1 MSDLIELDEFPAFV
15 REAFGYLPF
24 PWQQAYLRAVAT
36 GADWPDLD
44 VPTALGKTSL
54 IDIWVFLLAWQTAL
68 GGERTIP
75 LRLFFAVDRRL
86 VVDQAHEHAER
97 LADVLVQA
105 EPGSVCGRVAAALRE
120 LGGEDEPFSV
130 VRMRGGV
137 DWASRW
143 LRSPAQPAV
152 VVSTVDQYG
161 SRLLFRGYHTSP
173 RMRPIDAALTG
184 FDALLALDEAHLSQA
199 LLTTARDCA
208 AYQATAT
215 DPEFAA
221 RAVKVVSLSATAD
234 DSGRPRL
241 GVGPEDR
248 AHPVAGRR
256 LHANRRV
263 TLLDVSAW
271 AKNPT
276 EAFAYGAIASVDAL
290 LPVIERP
297 VVAVVANTIASAR
310 AAFQALS
317 ARDDLD
323 VLLLTGRC
331 RDAERTNLIEGPLSE
346 LLNGVDPH
354 RPRPLVVVATQTI
367 EVGLDV
373 TVAGMCIEAAA
384 WDAVLQRLGRLDRTG
399 DLALAPAVVLRA
411 HAPDD
416 VRTIPVY
423 GEAAACTWDWL
434 ASHTPVLDQP
444 DATEELQHA
453 LTNGLLLNPATLPG
467 LRTGIDISALTA
479 PSPRIP
485 VVHRT
490 VLDSWARTDPAPVP
504 DQAPAP
510 FLHGLDTSPADVQ
523 VLWRADLPWED
534 GTTPPWEVWAA
545 RLAQTPPH
553 PGETVAVPVRRL
565 RRFLARQA
573 DAAACA
579 DLEGAPDPEQT
590 PTKRSPAQPRLL
602 PAMRWDGPG
611 AWAPALTPG
620 DVRPGCTVI
629 LPAAVGGH
637 DAFGWTG
644 VTGPGVVPDL
654 GDFSPGRELAATRLD
669 AEVMASVTGKAEH
682 GTELRA
688 LLRRAIGRLQP
699 GDDQEPATE
708 VVRDLLTAIIDR
720 LPTDPPEPTQAGRF
734 TQRLLGRL
742 VLLRG
747 AVAQWDLSG
756 SARSGAGR
764 VVMGTAP
771 DDVRMILLPPHLP
784 TGTTERI
791 PGVGDEEAD
800 SSSLTRPVALAQH
813 GKAVGA
819 RAADFAQRI
828 GLSKQSVAAVEI
840 AGEAHDCG
848 KQHPRF
854 QSMLCG
860 GDALLAE
867 ALPEP
872 LAKSGMDPAD
882 VIGRRTAA
890 RLAGW
895 DPGLRHEALSAAA
908 VQRWFGNEPAIAAGL
923 DKMLIT
929 HLVAAHHGRSRPLLP
944 PVTDP
949 EPVEVECT
957 MPDGQQ
963 ITVTS
968 AAMGVDWDGPDRFAA
983 LMHRYGPW
991 GTAVLESIVRLADMS
1006 CSEEGS

>member
-1 MSDLIELDEFPAFV
+1 MSDLIGLDEFPAFV

-24 PWQQAYLRAVAT
+24 PWQEAYLRAVAA

-54 IDIWVFLLAWQTAL
+54 IDLWVFLLAWQAAQ
-68 GGERTIP
+68 GSNRTIP

-97 LADVLVQA
+97 LADVLRQA
-105 EPGSVCGRVAAALRE
+105 EAGSICGRVAAALSQ
-120 LGGEDEPFSV
+120 LGGGDEPLSV

-161 SRLLFRGYHTSP
+161 SRLLFRGYHTTP

-208 AYQATAT
+208 AYQATAV
-215 DPEFAA
+215 DPYFAV
-221 RAVKVVSLSATAD
+221 RALKVVSLSATAD

-241 GVGPEDR
+241 GVGPADR

-271 AKNPT
+271 AKSPT
-276 EAFAYGAIASVDAL
+276 EAFAHAATTAVDAL
-290 LPVIERP
+290 LPRIERP
-297 VVAVVANTIASAR
+297 VVAVVANTIAGAR

-331 RDAERTNLIEGPLSE
+331 RDGERTNLVEGPLAE
-346 LLNGVDPH
+346 LLKGVAPD
-354 RPRPLVVVATQTI
+354 RPRPLIVVATQTI

-373 TVAGMCIEAAA
+373 SVAGMCSEAAA

-399 DLALAPAVVLRA
+399 DLALAPAVLVRT

-423 GEAAACTWDWL
+423 GKAAARTWDWL
-434 ASHTPVLDQP
+434 ASHTLVLDQFG
-444 DATEELQHA
+444 AMEELQQA
-453 LTNGLLLNPATLPG
+453 LASGLLLNPSTLPE
-467 LRTGIDISALTA
+467 LRTGIDLSALTA

-510 FLHGLDTSPADVQ
+510 FLHGLDTSPPDVQ
-523 VLWRADLPWED
+523 VLWRADLPCED
-534 GTTPPWEVWAA
+534 DMTPLWEVWAA
-545 RLAQTPPH
+545 RLTQTPPH
-553 PGETVAVPVRRL
+553 PGETVAVPVHRL
-565 RRFLARQA
+565 RRFLARQVEA
-573 DAAACA
+573 DAFG
-579 DLEGAPDPEQT
+579 DLEGAPDREQA
-590 PTKRSPAQPRLL
+590 PTKRNRPRPQQL
-602 PAMRWDGPG
+602 PALRWDGPG
-611 AWAPALTPG
+611 DWAPASTPR
-620 DVRPGCTVI
+620 DIRPGSTVV

-644 VTGPGVVPDL
+644 AVSTAVVPDL
-654 GDFSPGRELAATRLD
+654 GDFSPDQALAPTRLD
-669 AEVMASVTGKAEH
+669 PDVITSLTDRADQIT
-682 GTELRA
+682 TLRA
-688 LLRRAIGRLQP
+688 LLGEAIERLQSE
-699 GDDQEPATE
+699 DDQESATE
-708 VVRDLLTAIIDR
+708 IVRDLLTAFIDL
-720 LPTDPPEPTQAGRF
+720 LPTDVPDPTGADRF
-734 TQRLLGRL
+734 AVSMLGRL

-747 AVAQWDLSG
+747 AVAHWGLSASTRPGVGHVVINAASDDL
-756 SARSGAGR
+756 RLMLIPPR
-764 VVMGTAP
+764 VPNGL
-771 DDVRMILLPPHLP
+771 R
-784 TGTTERI
+784 ECI
-791 PGVGDEEAD
+791 PGVGDEGPD
-800 SSSLTRPVALAQH
+800 SSSLTRLVGLAQH

-819 RAADFAQRI
+819 RAADFAQR
-828 GLSKQSVAAVEI
+828 VALPPPVIAATEI
-840 AGEAHDCG
+840 AGQAHDCG

-854 QSMLCG
+854 QTMLCG

-882 VIGRRTAA
+882 LAARRTAA
-890 RLAGW
+890 RLASW
-895 DPGLRHEALSAAA
+895 SPGLRHEALSAVA
-908 VQRWFGNEPAIAAGL
+908 VQHWLSCEPQISTGL
-923 DKMLIT
+923 DTNLIT
-929 HLVAAHHGRSRPLLP
+929 HLVAAHHGRGRPLLP

-949 EPVEVECT
+949 DPVEVECT

-963 ITVTS
+963 VTVTS
-968 AAMGVDWDGPDRFAA
+968 AAMGVDWNGPDRFAA
-983 LMHRYGPW
+983 LMDRYGPW
-991 GTAVLESIVRLADMS
+991 GTAMLESIVRLADMS
-1006 CSEEGS
+1006 VSEEGS

>member
-1 MSDLIELDEFPAFV
+1 MNDSLGLDEFPAFV
-15 REAFGYLPF
+15 SEAFGYLPF
-24 PWQQAYLRAVAT
+24 PWQEAYLRAIAA

-54 IDIWVFLLAWQTAL
+54 IDIWAFLLAWQAAQ
-68 GGERTIP
+68 GSVRTIP

-97 LADVLVQA
+97 LADVLRQA
-105 EPGSVCGRVAAALRE
+105 EPGSVCGRVAAALAQ
-120 LGGEDEPFSV
+120 LGGGDESLSV

-161 SRLLFRGYHTSP
+161 SRLLFRGYHTTP

-215 DPEFAA
+215 DPQFAA
-221 RAVKVVSLSATAD
+221 RALKVVSLSATAD
-234 DSGRPRL
+234 NSDRPRL
-241 GVGPEDR
+241 GVGLQDR

-271 AKNPT
+271 GKTST
-276 EAFAYGAIASVDAL
+276 EAFAHGAIASVDAL

-317 ARDDLD
+317 TRDDLD

-331 RDAERTNLIEGPLSE
+331 RDGERTNLVDGPLAE
-346 LLNGVDPH
+346 LLNGVDPG
-354 RPRPLVVVATQTI
+354 RSRPLVVVATQTI

-373 TVAGMCIEAAA
+373 SVAGMCIEAAA

-399 DLALAPAVVLRA
+399 DLALAPAVLLRT
-411 HAPDD
+411 HVPDD
-416 VRTIPVY
+416 AQTIPVY
-423 GEAAACTWDWL
+423 GEAAARTWDWL
-434 ASHTPVLDQP
+434 ASHTLVLDQP
-444 DATEELQHA
+444 GATEELQQA
-453 LTNGLLLNPATLPG
+453 LATGLPLNPSTLTE
-467 LRTGIDISALTA
+467 LRTGIDLSVLTA

-485 VVHRT
+485 VVHQT

-504 DQAPAP
+504 DQVPAP

-523 VLWRADLPWED
+523 VLWRADLPCED
-534 GTTPPWEVWAA
+534 GTLPPWEVWAA

-553 PGETVAVPVRRL
+553 SGETVAVPVHRL

-573 DAAACA
+573 EADACG
-579 DLEGAPDPEQT
+579 DIEGAPDPEEV
-590 PTKRSPAQPRLL
+590 PAKRSPALPRLL
-602 PAMRWDGPG
+602 PALRWDGPG
-611 AWAPALTPG
+611 DWAPALTPG
-620 DVRPGCTVI
+620 DVRPGCTIV

-644 VTGPGVVPDL
+644 VAGSAVVPDL
-654 GDFSPGRELAATRLD
+654 GDFSVGQALAATRLD
-669 AEVMASVTGKAEH
+669 AQVIASLTGRDEQTAKM
-682 GTELRA
+682 RS
-688 LLRRAIGRLQP
+688 LLGGAVKRLQM
-699 GDDQEPATE
+699 GDEEEPTTV
-708 VVRDLLTAIIDR
+708 VVRDLLTAIIEL
-720 LPTDPPEPTQAGRF
+720 LPTDLPEPTGADRF
-734 TQRLLGRL
+734 TQCLLGRL

-747 AVAQWDLSG
+747 GVAQWDLSA
-756 SARSGAGR
+756 SARSR
-764 VVMGTAP
+764 VGHVVIGVAS
-771 DDVRMILLPPHLP
+771 DGPHLMLVP
-784 TGTTERI
+784 PRVPSGLLECI

-819 RAADFAQRI
+819 RAADFSQRV
-828 GLSKQSVAAVEI
+828 GLPNPVITATEI
-840 AGEAHDCG
+840 AGLAHDCG

-854 QSMLCG
+854 QTMLCG

-867 ALPEP
+867 SLPEP

-882 VIGRRTAA
+882 LAGRRTAA

-895 DPGLRHEALSAAA
+895 SSGLRHEALSAAA
-908 VQRWFGNEPAIAAGL
+908 VERWLGNEPEMTTGL
-923 DKMLIT
+923 DAKLII
-929 HLVAAHHGRSRPLLP
+929 HLVAAHHGRGRPLLP
-944 PVTDP
+944 PVADP
-949 EPVEVECT
+949 DPVEVECT

-963 ITVTS
+963 VTVNS
-968 AAMGVDWDGPDRFAA
+968 VAMGVDWDGPDRFAA
-983 LMHRYGPW
+983 LMDRYGPW
-991 GTAVLESIVRLADMS
+991 GTAMLESIVRLADMS
-1006 CSEEGS
+1006 VSEEGS

>member
-1 MSDLIELDEFPAFV
+1 MSEPIGLDEFPAFV
-15 REAFGYLPF
+15 HEAFGYLPF
-24 PWQQAYLRAVAT
+24 PWQGAYLRAVAA

-54 IDIWVFLLAWQTAL
+54 IDIWVFLLAWQAAT

-86 VVDQAHEHAER
+86 VVDQAHEHAGR

-105 EPGSVCGRVAAALRE
+105 EPGSVCGRVAAALSQ
-120 LGGEDEPFSV
+120 LGGSDEPLSV

-137 DWASRW
+137 DWSARW

-152 VVSTVDQYG
+152 VVSTVDQFG
-161 SRLLFRGYHTSP
+161 SRLLFRGYHTTP

-215 DPEFAA
+215 DPQFAT

-241 GVGPEDR
+241 GVGSDDR
-248 AHPVAGRR
+248 SHPVAGRR

-263 TLLDVSAW
+263 TLLDASAW
-271 AKNPT
+271 AKT
-276 EAFAYGAIASVDAL
+276 SAEAFAQGASAAVAAL
-290 LPVIERP
+290 LPSIERP
-297 VVAVVANTIASAR
+297 VMAVVANTIASAR
-310 AAFQALS
+310 AAFQILS

-331 RDAERTNLIEGPLSE
+331 RDGERTNLIEGPLSE
-346 LLNGVDPH
+346 LLNGVAPD
-354 RPRPLVVVATQTI
+354 RSRPLIVVATQTI

-373 TVAGMCIEAAA
+373 SVAGMCIEAAA

-399 DLALAPAVVLRA
+399 DLALAPAVLVRT

-416 VRTIPVY
+416 VQTIPVY
-423 GEAAACTWDWL
+423 GEAAARTWDWL
-434 ASHTPVLDQP
+434 ASHTLVLDQP
-444 DATEELQHA
+444 GATEELEQA
-453 LTNGLLLNPATLPG
+453 LAGGLLLNPFTLPE

-490 VLDSWARTDPAPVP
+490 MLDSWARTDPAPVP
-504 DQAPAP
+504 DQVPAP

-523 VLWRADLPWED
+523 VFWRADLPWEN
-534 GTTPPWEVWAA
+534 GITPPWELWAA

-553 PGETVAVPVRRL
+553 PGETVAVPVHRL
-565 RRFLARQA
+565 RRFLARQPEA
-573 DAAACA
+573 DACS
-579 DLEGAPDPEQT
+579 DLEGAPDSEQA
-590 PTKRSPAQPRLL
+590 PTKRNLAQPQQL
-602 PAMRWDGPG
+602 PALRWDGPG
-611 AWAPALTPG
+611 DWAPTLTPR
-620 DVRPGCTVI
+620 DIRPGCTVV

-644 VTGPGVVPDL
+644 VVSTEVVPDL
-654 GDFSPGRELAATRLD
+654 GDFSLDQALAPTRLD
-669 AEVMASVTGKAEH
+669 ANVITSLTGQTDQAAKLRTLLGYAS
-682 GTELRA
+682 
-688 LLRRAIGRLQP
+688 GRLQP

-708 VVRDLLTAIIDR
+708 VVRDLLTAVIDL
-720 LPTDPPEPTQAGRF
+720 LPTDVPEPTGSARF
-734 TQRLLGRL
+734 SQRLLGRL

-747 AVAQWDLSG
+747 GVAQWDLSAT
-756 SARSGAGR
+756 ARPGAGH
-764 VVMGTAP
+764 VVIGAATDELRLTLIPPRAP
-771 DDVRMILLPPHLP
+771 NGLV
-784 TGTTERI
+784 ECI

-800 SSSLTRPVALAQH
+800 SSSLTRPVGLAQH
-813 GKAVGA
+813 GKAVGT
-819 RAADFAQRI
+819 RAAEFTHRI
-828 GLSKQSVAAVEI
+828 GLPHPAVVATEI
-840 AGEAHDCG
+840 AGQAHDCG

-854 QSMLCG
+854 QTMLCG

-882 VIGRRTAA
+882 LAGRRTAA

-895 DPGLRHEALSAAA
+895 NPGLRHEALSAAA
-908 VQRWFGNEPAIAAGL
+908 VQRWLSNGPPMATGL
-923 DKMLIT
+923 DTNLII
-929 HLVAAHHGRSRPLLP
+929 HLVAAHHGRGRPLLP
-944 PVTDP
+944 PVPDP
-949 EPVEVECT
+949 DPVEVECT

-963 ITVTS
+963 VTVSST
-968 AAMGVDWDGPDRFAA
+968 AMGVDWDGPDRFAA
-983 LMHRYGPW
+983 LMDRYGPW
-991 GTAVLESIVRLADMS
+991 GTAMLETIVRLADMS
-1006 CSEEGS
+1006 VSEEGS

>member
-1 MSDLIELDEFPAFV
+1 MSDPIGLDEFPAFV

-24 PWQQAYLRAVAT
+24 PWQEAYLRAVAA

-54 IDIWVFLLAWQTAL
+54 IDIWVFLLACQAAQ
-68 GGERTIP
+68 GSDRTIP

-97 LADVLVQA
+97 LADVLRQA
-105 EPGSVCGRVAAALRE
+105 EPGSVCGRVADALSH
-120 LGGEDEPFSV
+120 LGGGDEPLSV

-161 SRLLFRGYHTSP
+161 SRLLFRGYHTTP

-199 LLTTARDCA
+199 LFTTARDCA
-208 AYQATAT
+208 AYQATAA
-215 DPEFAA
+215 DPYFAA
-221 RAVKVVSLSATAD
+221 RALKVVSLSATAD
-234 DSGRPRL
+234 GSGRPRL

-263 TLLDVSAW
+263 TLLDVSTW
-271 AKNPT
+271 AKSPT
-276 EAFAYGAIASVDAL
+276 EAFAHGATTAVNAL
-290 LPVIERP
+290 LPHIERP

-331 RDAERTNLIEGPLSE
+331 RDGERTNLVEGPLSE
-346 LLNGVDPH
+346 LLNGVGPH
-354 RPRPLVVVATQTI
+354 RSRPLIVVATQTI

-373 TVAGMCIEAAA
+373 SVAGMCIEAAA

-399 DLALAPAVVLRA
+399 DLALAPAVLVRT
-411 HAPDD
+411 HVPDD
-416 VRTIPVY
+416 IRTIPVY
-423 GEAAACTWDWL
+423 GAAAAHTWGWL
-434 ASHTPVLDQP
+434 ASHTLVLDQP
-444 DATEELQHA
+444 GATEELEQA
-453 LTNGLLLNPATLPG
+453 LSSGLLLNPSTLPG
-467 LRTGIDISALTA
+467 LRTGIDIAALTA

-504 DQAPAP
+504 DQVPAP
-510 FLHGLDTSPADVQ
+510 FLHGMDTSPADVQ
-523 VLWRADLPWED
+523 VLWRSDLPWED
-534 GTTPPWEVWAA
+534 GTTPLWEVWAA
-545 RLAQTPPH
+545 RLAQAPPH
-553 PGETVAVPVRRL
+553 PGETVAVPVHRL
-565 RRFLARQA
+565 RRFLVRQA
-573 DAAACA
+573 DADACG
-579 DLEGAPDPEQT
+579 DLEGAPDPEQAAS
-590 PTKRSPAQPRLL
+590 KRGMARIRML
-602 PAMRWDGPG
+602 PALRWDGPG
-611 AWAPALTPG
+611 DWAPALTYG
-620 DVRPGCTVI
+620 DVPPGCTVV

-637 DAFGWTG
+637 DAYGWTG
-644 VTGPGVVPDL
+644 VAGTAVVPDL
-654 GDFSPGRELAATRLD
+654 GDFSLGDALAATRLD
-669 AEVMASVTGKAEH
+669 TEVVTSLTGRVDQAVK
-682 GTELRA
+682 LRG
-688 LLRRAIGRLQP
+688 LLGEAIERLQS
-699 GDDQEPATE
+699 GDDQQPATE
-708 VVRDLLTAIIDR
+708 VVRDLLTAVIDL
-720 LPTDPPEPTQAGRF
+720 LPTGLPEPTGVDRF

-747 AVAQWDLSG
+747 GVAQWDLS
-756 SARSGAGR
+756 SPARPGVGH
-764 VVMGTAP
+764 VVIGTAS
-771 DDVRMILLPPHLP
+771 DDLRLMLIPPRVPNGLL
-784 TGTTERI
+784 ENV

-800 SSSLTRPVALAQH
+800 SSSLTRLVGLAQH

-819 RAADFAQRI
+819 RAADFARRV
-828 GLSKQSVAAVEI
+828 GLPQPTIAATEI
-840 AGEAHDCG
+840 AGQAHDCG
-848 KQHPRF
+848 KEHPRF

-867 ALPEP
+867 SLPEP

-882 VIGRRTAA
+882 LAGRRTAA

-895 DPGLRHEALSAAA
+895 NPGLRHEALSAAA
-908 VQRWFGNEPAIAAGL
+908 VQRWLNNDPAMALGL
-923 DKMLIT
+923 DANLII
-929 HLVAAHHGRSRPLLP
+929 HLVAAHHGRGRPLLP
-944 PVTDP
+944 PVPDP
-949 EPVEVECT
+949 DPVEVECT

-963 ITVTS
+963 VTVSST
-968 AAMGVDWDGPDRFAA
+968 AMGVDWNGPDRFAA
-983 LMHRYGPW
+983 LMDQYGPW
-991 GTAVLESIVRLADMS
+991 GTAMLEAIVRLADMS
-1006 CSEEGS
+1006 VSEEGS

>member
-1 MSDLIELDEFPAFV
+1 MSDPIGLDEFPAFV
-15 REAFGYLPF
+15 HEAFGYFPF
-24 PWQQAYLRAVAT
+24 PWQEAYLRAVAA

-54 IDIWVFLLAWQTAL
+54 IDIWTFLLAWQAAQ
-68 GGERTIP
+68 GGDRTIP
-75 LRLFFAVDRRL
+75 LRLYFAVDRRL
-86 VVDQAHEHAER
+86 VVDQAHEHAQH
-97 LADVLVQA
+97 LAGVLVQA
-105 EPGSVCGRVAAALRE
+105 EPGSVCGRVAAALSQ
-120 LGGEDEPFSV
+120 LSGDDEPLSV

-161 SRLLFRGYHTSP
+161 SRLLFRGYHTTP
-173 RMRPIDAALTG
+173 RMRPIDAALAG

-215 DPEFAA
+215 DPQFVA
-221 RAVKVVSLSATAD
+221 RALKVVSLSATAD

-248 AHPVAGRR
+248 VHPVAGRR

-271 AKNPT
+271 AKTST
-276 EAFAYGAIASVDAL
+276 EAFAHGATTAVDAL
-290 LPVIERP
+290 LPIIERP

-310 AAFQALS
+310 AAFQTLS

-331 RDAERTNLIEGPLSE
+331 RDGERTNLVEGPLSE
-346 LLNGVDPH
+346 LLNGVDPN
-354 RPRPLVVVATQTI
+354 RSRPLVVVATQTI

-373 TVAGMCIEAAA
+373 SVAGMCIEAAA
-384 WDAVLQRLGRLDRTG
+384 WDAILQRLGRLDRTG
-399 DLALAPAVVLRA
+399 DLTLAPAVLLRT

-416 VRTIPVY
+416 ARTIPVY
-423 GEAAACTWDWL
+423 GEAGARTWDWL
-434 ASHTPVLDQP
+434 ASHTSLLDQP
-444 DATEELQHA
+444 GATEELQQA
-453 LTNGLLLNPATLPG
+453 LANGLQLNPATLPE
-467 LRTGIDISALTA
+467 LRSGIDLSALTA

-485 VVHRT
+485 VVHQT
-490 VLDSWARTDPAPVP
+490 VLDSWARTDPTPVP

-523 VLWRADLPWED
+523 VLWRADLPWK
-534 GTTPPWEVWAA
+534 GSTPPAWEAWAA

-553 PGETVAVPVRRL
+553 PGETVEVPVRHL
-565 RRFLARQA
+565 RRFLTHQA
-573 DAAACA
+573 DAAACP
-579 DLEGAPDPEQT
+579 DLEGAPEPEQA
-590 PTKRSPAQPRLL
+590 PTKRSPASPRLQ

-611 AWAPALTPG
+611 DWAPVLVPE
-620 DVRPGCTVI
+620 DVRPGCTIV
-629 LPAAVGGH
+629 LPAAVSGH

-644 VTGPGVVPDL
+644 VVGSAVVPDL
-654 GDFSPGRELAATRLD
+654 GDFPLGQALAATRLD
-669 AEVMASVTGKAEH
+669 AEVITSLTGRADQEAPV
-682 GTELRA
+682 RA
-688 LLRRAIGRLQP
+688 LLGDAIGRLQP

-708 VVRDLLTAIIDR
+708 VVRDLLTAIVDL
-720 LPTDPPEPTQAGRF
+720 LPTDHPEPTGADRF
-734 TQRLLGRL
+734 AQLLLGRL
-742 VLLRG
+742 ALLRD
-747 AVAQWDLSG
+747 AIAQWELSA
-756 SARSGAGR
+756 SAQSGVGR
-764 VVMGTAP
+764 VVMDTATDTP
-771 DDVRMILLPPHLP
+771 CMILLPPHVP
-784 TGTTERI
+784 AGVPERI
-791 PGVGDEEAD
+791 PGVGDEDAD
-800 SSSLTRPVALAQH
+800 SSSLTRPVALSQH

-819 RAADFAQRI
+819 RAANFAQRV
-828 GLSKQSVAAVEI
+828 GLPHQAVTAVEI
-840 AGEAHDCG
+840 AGHAHDCG

-854 QSMLCG
+854 QTMLCA

-882 VIGRRTAA
+882 IAGRRTAA

-908 VQRWFGNEPAIAAGL
+908 VQRWLGNKPQVAAGL
-923 DKMLIT
+923 DTALIT

-949 EPVEVECT
+949 NPVDVECT

-968 AAMGVDWDGPDRFAA
+968 ATMGVDWDGPDRFVA
-983 LMHRYGPW
+983 LMQRYGPW
-991 GTAVLESIVRLADMS
+991 GTAMLESIVRLADMS

>member
-1 MSDLIELDEFPAFV
+1 MSDPIGLDEFPAFV
-15 REAFGYLPF
+15 HEAFGYLPF
-24 PWQQAYLRAVAT
+24 PWQEAYMRAVAA

-54 IDIWVFLLAWQTAL
+54 IDIWVFLLAWQAAQ
-68 GGERTIP
+68 GSDRTIP

-97 LADVLVQA
+97 LADVLREA
-105 EPGSVCGRVAAALRE
+105 EPGSVCERVAAALSQ
-120 LGGEDEPFSV
+120 LGGADEPLSV

-137 DWASRW
+137 DWAARW

-161 SRLLFRGYHTSP
+161 SRLLFRGYHTTP

-215 DPEFAA
+215 DPYFAA
-221 RAVKVVSLSATAD
+221 RALKVVSLSATAD

-248 AHPVAGRR
+248 GHPVAGRR
-256 LHANRRV
+256 LHANRHV

-271 AKNPT
+271 AKTST
-276 EAFAYGAIASVDAL
+276 EAFAHGASAAVDAL
-290 LPVIERP
+290 LPIIERP
-297 VVAVVANTIASAR
+297 VMAVVANTIASAR
-310 AAFQALS
+310 AAFQTLS

-331 RDAERTNLIEGPLSE
+331 RDTERSNLVDGPLSE
-346 LLNGVDPH
+346 LLNGVAPD

-373 TVAGMCIEAAA
+373 SVAGMCIEAAA

-399 DLALAPAVVLRA
+399 DLALAPAVVVRT

-416 VRTIPVY
+416 TRTIPVY
-423 GEAAACTWDWL
+423 GEAAAYTWDWL
-434 ASHTPVLDQP
+434 ASHTLVLDRP
-444 DATEELQHA
+444 GATEELQLA
-453 LTNGLLLNPATLPG
+453 LANGLLLNPSTLPK
-467 LRTGIDISALTA
+467 LRTDIDLSALTA

-504 DQAPAP
+504 DQVPAP

-523 VLWRADLPWED
+523 VVWRADLPWED
-534 GTTPPWEVWAA
+534 GITPPWEVWAS

-553 PGETVAVPVRRL
+553 AGETVTVPVRRL
-565 RRFLARQA
+565 RRFLTRQA
-573 DAAACA
+573 EADACG
-579 DLEGAPDPEQT
+579 DLEGAPDPEQA
-590 PTKRSPAQPRLL
+590 PSKRSLAWSQLL
-602 PAMRWDGPG
+602 PALRLNGPG
-611 AWAPALTPG
+611 DWTPALSPG
-620 DVRPGCTVI
+620 DIRPGCTVV
-629 LPAAVGGH
+629 LPSAVGGH

-644 VTGPGVVPDL
+644 AASTVVVPDL
-654 GDFSPGRELAATRLD
+654 GDFLLGGAIAATRLD
-669 AEVMASVTGKAEH
+669 AEVITSLTGQADQAA
-682 GTELRA
+682 TLRA
-688 LLRRAIGRLQP
+688 LIGSAIGRLQS

-708 VVRDLLTAIIDR
+708 VVRDLLTAVIDL
-720 LPTDPPEPTQAGRF
+720 LPTDLPEPTGTDRF
-734 TQRLLGRL
+734 TQYLLGRL

-747 AVAQWDLSG
+747 GVAQWDTSTSTRRGVGHVVIGDTADDLRLLLIPPRT
-756 SARSGAGR
+756 RSGLLER
-764 VVMGTAP
+764 V
-771 DDVRMILLPPHLP
+771 
-784 TGTTERI
+784 
-791 PGVGDEEAD
+791 PGVSDEEAD
-800 SSSLTRPVALAQH
+800 SSSLTRPVGLAQH

-819 RAADFAQRI
+819 RAASFAQRA
-828 GLSKQSVAAVEI
+828 GLPHPAIAATAI
-840 AGEAHDCG
+840 AGQAHDCG

-854 QSMLCG
+854 QTMLCG

-872 LAKSGMDPAD
+872 LAKSGLDPAD
-882 VIGRRTAA
+882 LAGRRTAA
-890 RLAGW
+890 RLADW
-895 DPGLRHEALSAAA
+895 SPGLRHEALSAAA
-908 VQRWFGNEPAIAAGL
+908 VQHWLNNEPQMATGL
-923 DKMLIT
+923 DKNLII
-929 HLVAAHHGRSRPLLP
+929 HLVAAHHGRGRPLLP
-944 PVTDP
+944 PVADP
-949 EPVEVECT
+949 DPVEVECT

-963 ITVTS
+963 ITLSS
-968 AAMGVDWDGPDRFAA
+968 AAMGVDWGGPDRFAT
-983 LMHRYGPW
+983 LTDQYGPW
-991 GTAVLESIVRLADMS
+991 GTAMLESIVRLADMS
-1006 CSEEGS
+1006 VSEEGS